1 MRNFD
6 SSALWGFP
14 PGKEAKEKALCT
26 QRTCEIP
33 LIRLMCQSL
42 ASFFLFPELHSWK
55 WVVRRLH
62 MEMDLCH
69 VIDSQQPLFCHDQ
82 NRKELDL
89 SVEFSTTSVS
99 HWSQQQGT
107 PSFGGTLNHLCFPL
121 ITTAWNSIFQWNSRQ
136 FLFYN
141 DQNKKELDLSV
152 EFLTASVL

>member
-1 MRNFD
+1 
-6 SSALWGFP
+6 
-14 PGKEAKEKALCT
+14 
-26 QRTCEIP
+26 
-33 LIRLMCQSL
+33 
-42 ASFFLFPELHSWK
+42 
-55 WVVRRLH
+55 
-62 MEMDLCH
+62 
-69 VIDSQQPLFCHDQ
+69 
-82 NRKELDL
+82 
-89 SVEFSTTSVS
+89 VEFSTTSVS